1 MTKFTVKPDIKWVWP
16 VILILILIIIL
27 LAIEPRFSQLSNLA
41 TDEEILTGQL
51 RPIDEQTLLELGITK
66 RGYSAFFTALEISAA
81 LAGLVIG
88 GLILIKGPNNLM
100 STLFGLAVIAFPL
113 GTTPFLSGLVYFNPG
128 WDGFLQFIT
137 SVSISTFIAAFLLFP
152 DGKFQPKLTPYLF
165 VIWTIYSIVSF
176 SFPILRIQPSLI
188 WRTAREGLIIL
199 WVLIFLLIV
208 FGLQFYRYRNISNY
222 EQRQQTKWVVF
233 GGGFGLFIAISAGL
247 ATIAAPLLSL
257 GLTDIWRIRLVG
269 FSITL
274 IIIHFLS
281 FVIAV
286 ALLRSNLFDIDL
298 LIRRTLKYS
307 ILSLSLLLIYAL
319 SITLIQGIINQ
330 VSFERNPSQITIAV
344 STLLIA
350 ALFNPLRHR
359 VQTLID
365 RRFYRQKYDA
375 AQMLARFAQTA
386 QDEVDMDILSGE
398 LVTIIQET
406 MEPESTTLW
415 INQKE
420 GIG

>member
-1 MTKFTVKPDIKWVWP
+1 
-16 VILILILIIIL
+16 
-27 LAIEPRFSQLSNLA
+27 
-41 TDEEILTGQL
+41 
-51 RPIDEQTLLELGITK
+51 
-66 RGYSAFFTALEISAA
+66 
-81 LAGLVIG
+81 
-88 GLILIKGPNNLM
+88 
-100 STLFGLAVIAFPL
+100 
-113 GTTPFLSGLVYFNPG
+113 
-128 WDGFLQFIT
+128 
-137 SVSISTFIAAFLLFP
+137 
-152 DGKFQPKLTPYLF
+152 
-165 VIWTIYSIVSF
+165 
-176 SFPILRIQPSLI
+176 
-188 WRTAREGLIIL
+188 
-199 WVLIFLLIV
+199 LLIV

-233 GGGFGLFIAISAGL
+233 GGGLGLFIAISAGL
-247 ATIAAPLLSL
+247 ATIAAPLLSIA
-257 GLTDIWRIRLVG
+257 LTDIWRIRLVG

-274 IIIHFLS
+274 INIHFLS

-386 QDEVDMDILSGE
+386 QDEVDMEILSSE

-415 INQKE
+415 IKQKE

>member
-1 MTKFTVKPDIKWVWP
+1 
-16 VILILILIIIL
+16 
-27 LAIEPRFSQLSNLA
+27 
-41 TDEEILTGQL
+41 
-51 RPIDEQTLLELGITK
+51 
-66 RGYSAFFTALEISAA
+66 
-81 LAGLVIG
+81 
-88 GLILIKGPNNLM
+88 
-100 STLFGLAVIAFPL
+100 
-113 GTTPFLSGLVYFNPG
+113 
-128 WDGFLQFIT
+128 
-137 SVSISTFIAAFLLFP
+137 
-152 DGKFQPKLTPYLF
+152 
-165 VIWTIYSIVSF
+165 
-176 SFPILRIQPSLI
+176 
-188 WRTAREGLIIL
+188 
-199 WVLIFLLIV
+199 
-208 FGLQFYRYRNISNY
+208 
-222 EQRQQTKWVVF
+222 VVF
-233 GGGFGLFIAISAGL
+233 GGGFGLFITISAGL
-247 ATIAAPLLSL
+247 ATIAAPLLSIA
-257 GLTDIWRIRLVG
+257 LTDIWRIRLVG

-274 IIIHFLS
+274 INIHFLS

-344 STLLIA
+344 FTLLIA

-375 AQMLARFAQTA
+375 AQILARFAQTA